1 MRVPRGYPARIIA
14 AAMLVVLAGC
24 AAPAQWQ
31 LVSGMDGDTK
41 HGTAKLC
48 QLVRKDS
55 SRSLVIGHKRIPD
68 EPELGYVYFL
78 FRAPELILESNM
90 HWTVTL
96 QFDTGSRT
104 GHLSAMDED
113 LARIEPDTLLLKEI
127 FRPME
132 TASTLDVT
140 TPGSEA
146 VVHFDLAGLPEALPA
161 LRACADEGVA
171 I

>member
-1 MRVPRGYPARIIA
+1 MFIRRGSLARIIA
-14 AAMLVVLAGC
+14 AIMPVLLAGC
-24 AAPAQWQ
+24 APAQWE

-68 EPELGYVYFL
+68 EPDLGYVYFL

-90 HWTVTL
+90 QWTVTL
-96 QFDTGSRT
+96 QYDTGSRA
-104 GHLSAMDED
+104 GHLSAMDEN
-113 LARIEPDTLLLKEI
+113 LARIDPDTMLLKEI

-132 TASTLDVT
+132 TATVLDVT
-140 TPGSEA
+140 MPGSET